1 MTFAWQ
7 TKLALG
13 ASLFG
18 AAIMANHAVA
28 QEATTQEFTA
38 KSGKIQGE
46 MLTPLEHPWKI
57 AVLPDDRLLITEKTG
72 NLRLFADGK
81 LSEPIANVPKVHFEG
96 QGGLL
101 SVVAHPGFA
110 TNNTIYLSYAEPAE
124 AQPANAKDPGDPRVG
139 DNGPNS
145 DVVLKGLAV
154 ARAVLDGNQ
163 LKDVEV
169 IWRQEPKQIG
179 RGHFGGHMAFSGDEK
194 LFITNGDRQ
203 RFLSH
208 DPATNAGKIVRINPD
223 GSLPADNMDQNA
235 KNARKD
241 VWSTGHRN
249 PLGLAFDPATRK
261 LWIHEMG
268 PAGGDEFNLIERGA
282 DYGWPAVS
290 NGDHYDGQPIPR
302 HDTRPE
308 FKKPVISWTPV
319 ISPAGLTFYTGTRF
333 ADWTGAALIGGL
345 SSKAMVIVEVKGET
359 AREVDRVDMGM
370 RIRDVAEA
378 SDGSLYVLKDGED
391 GGLMHLRPH
400 AKDASR

>member
-1 MTFAWQ
+1 MFDAW
-7 TKLALG
+7 KRPLALG
-13 ASLFG
+13 AGFVG
-18 AAIMANHAVA
+18 AALMFDAASAQQDAA
-28 QEATTQEFTA
+28 QEFSS
-38 KSGKIQGE
+38 KSGKIQGT
-46 MLTPLEHPWKI
+46 MLASLEHPWKI
-57 AVLPDDRLLITEKTG
+57 AVLPGDRLLITEKPG
-72 NLRLFADGK
+72 RLRLFENGK

-101 SVVAHPGFA
+101 SVVPHPGFA

-124 AQPANAKDPGDPRVG
+124 DQPGKAKDPGDPRIG
-139 DNGPNS
+139 DDGPNS

-154 ARAVLDGNQ
+154 ARAELDGTG
-163 LKDVEV
+163 LKNVEV

-223 GSLPADNMDQNA
+223 GSLPADNMEQGP

-249 PLGLAFDPATRK
+249 PLGIAFDPATRK

-302 HDTRPE
+302 HATRPE
-308 FKKPVISWTPV
+308 FVKPVISWSPV

-333 ADWTGAALIGGL
+333 RDWTGKALIGGL
-345 SSKAMVIVEVKGET
+345 SSKAIIVVEVAGDA
-359 AREVDRVDMGM
+359 AREVERIDMGV
-370 RIRDVAEA
+370 RIRDVVEAE
-378 SDGSLYVLKDGED
+378 DGALYVLKDGED
-391 GGLMHLRPH
+391 GGLMRLTPPG
-400 AKDASR
+400 KDARR

>member
-1 MTFAWQ
+1 MMLAWRI
-7 TKLALG
+7 KLALG
-13 ASLFG
+13 ASILG
-18 AAIMANHAVA
+18 AAVMGDQAIA
-28 QEATTQEFTA
+28 QQAAMQEFTS

-46 MLTPLEHPWKI
+46 ILAPLQHPWKI
-57 AVLPDDRLLITEKTG
+57 AVLPGDRLLITEKTG
-72 NLRLFADGK
+72 NLRLFANGK
-81 LSEPIANVPKVHFEG
+81 LSKPIGNVPKVHFEG

-101 SVVAHPGFA
+101 SVIAHPGFA

-124 AQPANAKDPGDPRVG
+124 DQPVNASDPGDPRVG
-139 DNGPNS
+139 DDGPNS
-145 DVVLKGLAV
+145 DVILKGLAV
-154 ARAVLDGNQ
+154 ARAVLDGNE

-223 GSLPADNMDQNA
+223 GSLPADNMEQNA
-235 KNARKD
+235 KNTRKD

-319 ISPAGLTFYTGTRF
+319 ISPAGLAFYTGTRF

-345 SSKAMVIVEVKGET
+345 SSKAIVIVEVKGET

-378 SDGSLYVLKDGED
+378 SDGSLYVLSDGED
-391 GGLMHLRPH
+391 GGLLHLKPH